1 MNMQAIMMQA
11 RKMQNDIENTQKE
24 LEGKLYEGKS
34 QFVTTTVNGKGKLV
48 SIKIESDDISSDD
61 RELLEDMVL
70 VAVNNALDTMETDKE
85 QKLGKY
91 SKMLNG
97 LM

>member
-11 RKMQNDIENTQKE
+11 KKMQKEIENVQKE
-24 LEGKLYEGKS
+24 LEEKIYEGKS
-34 QFVTTTVNGKGKLV
+34 QFLSVKINGKHEVV
-48 SIKIESDDISSDD
+48 SVCIDNDNFDNQDMEM
-61 RELLEDMVL
+61 LEDMIL
-70 VAVNNALDTMETDKE
+70 IAVNDANKNLEKE
-85 QKLGKY
+85 KEEKLGKY